1 MTEMRKAPVAL
12 TGPQVLQQYS
22 SFEQPK
28 FGTASKKGSNEK
40 KTLGGTSGERRVYF
54 SASLLGKFAYK
65 AQLGCYEHREKCL

>member
-1 MTEMRKAPVAL
+1 MRKAPVAL

-40 KTLGGTSGERRVYF
+40 KTLGGTSGGRRVYF
-54 SASLLGKFAYK
+54 FSFLTGKI
-65 AQLGCYEHREKCL
+65 CL